1 MERFPIGEGA
11 LSEIKR
17 LVLDV
22 LKPHQPSVI
31 ELSQSLATL
40 DGVVGVNCVLDEVDQ
55 ETESVKITIEGTNID
70 YGTVEA
76 VIRGSGAVV
85 HSVDSVSTGRKIVEE
100 VKTPQ
105 DL

>member
-1 MERFPIGEGA
+1 M
-11 LSEIKR
+11 SEIKR

-31 ELSQSLATL
+31 ELSQALATL
-40 DGVVGVNCVLDEVDQ
+40 NGVLGVNCVLDEVDQ

-70 YGTVEA
+70 YGSVEG
-76 VIRGSGAVV
+76 VIRESGAVV
-85 HSVDSVSTGRKIVEE
+85 HSVDSVSSGRKIVEE

>member
-1 MERFPIGEGA
+1 M
-11 LSEIKR
+11 SEIKR

-22 LKPHQPSVI
+22 LKPHQPSLI

-40 DGVVGVNCVLDEVDQ
+40 DGVLGVNCVLDEVDQ
-55 ETESVKITIEGTNID
+55 ETESVKITIEGTDID
-70 YGTVEA
+70 YTQVET
-76 VIRGSGAVV
+76 VIRESGAVV
-85 HSVDSVSTGRKIVEE
+85 HSVDSVSSGRKIVEE